1 MTPAWCGWVAIT
13 VKCTSQIKFYNKLGL
28 KWFCVWFLKLKKT
41 GLPEYLFNMI
51 PQNNHRYNIQ
61 PIAEVATS
69 YCKTDVFK
77 YSYFPHT
84 ILEWNQLDMQIRRP
98 EYLLSFK
105 KFLLEMGRP
114 TDKPT
119 FNIYQATGLK
129 FLTSLRLKLSFFN
142 EHKFKHNFQ
151 NWVNTLCSHSFQTA
165 VMYPEFFW
173 ADW

>member
-1 MTPAWCGWVAIT
+1 
-13 VKCTSQIKFYNKLGL
+13 
-28 KWFCVWFLKLKKT
+28 
-41 GLPEYLFNMI
+41 
-51 PQNNHRYNIQ
+51 
-61 PIAEVATS
+61 
-69 YCKTDVFK
+69 
-77 YSYFPHT
+77 
-84 ILEWNQLDMQIRRP
+84 MQIRRP

-105 KFLLEMGRP
+105 NFLLEMSRP

>member
-1 MTPAWCGWVAIT
+1 
-13 VKCTSQIKFYNKLGL
+13 
-28 KWFCVWFLKLKKT
+28 
-41 GLPEYLFNMI
+41 MI
-51 PQNNHRYNIQ
+51 PQNNHQYNIQ
-61 PIAEVATS
+61 PIVEVTTF
-69 YCKTDVFK
+69 YFKIDVFE

-105 KFLLEMGRP
+105 NFLLEMGQP

-151 NWVNTLCSHSFQTA
+151 NWVNTLCSHSFQIA
-165 VMYPEFFW
+165 VMYISRVFLSRLVDTSNLGRCHPMFGAEQWNFQNLCLQIL
-173 ADW
+173 